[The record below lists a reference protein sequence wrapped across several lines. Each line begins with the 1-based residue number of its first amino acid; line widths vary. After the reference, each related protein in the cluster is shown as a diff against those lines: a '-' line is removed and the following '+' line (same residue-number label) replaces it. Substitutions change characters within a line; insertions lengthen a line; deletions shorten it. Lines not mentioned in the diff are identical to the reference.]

1 MRSMSGIVTSL
12 MIAALPAS
20 AADTDPGPVVEAFF
34 SALRTGDSTSV
45 DSLVSE
51 QALSVVETMLGA
63 LKETAESDP
72 DGVASRLAS
81 AGYAAG
87 IGELEDWDARDYL
100 KRTVALPI
108 MTARYLP
115 YEMTVGEP
123 SYDGDRAVVPLVFA
137 TSGGFTLESE
147 AVLDLEDG
155 AWMVTGFLGLN
166 SFP

>member
-34 SALRTGDSTSV
+34 SALRTGDSTAV
-45 DSLVSE
+45 DSLVSDE
-51 QALSVVETMLGA
+51 ALSMVETMLDA
-63 LKETAESDP
+63 LKQTAEFDP
-72 DGVASRLAS
+72 DGVAARLAS

-87 IGELEDWDARDYL
+87 VGELEDWDSREYL
-100 KRTVALPI
+100 KRTVALPV
-108 MTARYLP
+108 MAARYLQ

-147 AVLDLEDG
+147 AILDLHDG

>member
-34 SALRTGDSTSV
+34 SALRTGDSTAV
-45 DSLVSE
+45 DSLISDE
-51 QALSVVETMLGA
+51 ALSMVETMLDA

-72 DGVASRLAS
+72 DGVAARLAS
-81 AGYAAG
+81 AGYSAG
-87 IGELEDWDARDYL
+87 VDELDDWDAREYL
-100 KRTVALPI
+100 KRTVALPV

-115 YEMTVGEP
+115 YEMSVGEP
-123 SYDGDRAVVPLVFA
+123 SYDGDRAVVPLVFSA
-137 TSGGFTLESE
+137 SGGFTLESE
-147 AVLDLEDG
+147 AVLDLHDD